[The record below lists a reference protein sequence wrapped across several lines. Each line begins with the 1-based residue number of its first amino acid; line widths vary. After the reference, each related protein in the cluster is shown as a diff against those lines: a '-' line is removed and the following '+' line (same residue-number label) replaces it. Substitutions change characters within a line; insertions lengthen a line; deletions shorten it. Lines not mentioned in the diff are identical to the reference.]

1 MTMRSIVLSACW
13 AAAMLAAS
21 SASSDG
27 LPDGFVHLSRVDPTI
42 RQEMRYSGSDNFTG
56 SPLPGYDSG
65 ECVLRIAAAEALKK
79 VQSDLRASGLGLKVF
94 DCYRPNR
101 AVARMYAWAKDGKPA
116 TEAMKRFFPNHDKAD
131 LHSLGY
137 IARKSAHSSGIAV
150 DLTLVDLERPPA
162 LPPIG
167 PTLCIGQ
174 AAGRSSADEIDMGTS
189 FDCLDGK
196 SATDAGDVSEEQRR
210 SRALLVEAMHRYG
223 FSNYRREWWHFTFGR
238 EKASGP
244 FDFPVMAPAPAD

>member
-1 MTMRSIVLSACW
+1 MRSAGLTACW
-13 AAAMLAAS
+13 AVAILAAAS
-21 SASSDG
+21 GASATG

-42 RQEMRYSGSDNFTG
+42 RQEMRYAGSDNFTG

-65 ECVLRIAAAEALKK
+65 ECILRRAAAEALKE
-79 VQSDLRASGLGLKVF
+79 VQSDLGAKGFGLKVF

-116 TEAMKRFFPNHDKAD
+116 TEAMTRFFPNHDKAT

-150 DLTLVDLERPPA
+150 DLTLVDLRLPAA
-162 LPPIG
+162 LPPID
-167 PTLCIGQ
+167 PTHCVGR

-189 FDCLDGK
+189 FDCLDEK
-196 SATDAGDVSEEQRR
+196 SATSAGAVTDEQRR
-210 SRALLVEAMHRYG
+210 ARTLLVDAMQRHG
-223 FSNYRREWWHFTFGR
+223 FTNYRREWWHFTFGR

-244 FDFPVMAPAPAD
+244 FDFPVTSPDPSD